1 MWALYRKE
9 ISSFLSSIIGY
20 VVIGIFLSITSIFLW
35 SADFGT
41 NIMTGGYANLDGL
54 FSLAP
59 WVFLI
64 LIPAITMRS
73 FAEERNTGT
82 FELLFTK
89 PISDISIILAKFFAC
104 YTLFIIAIIPTL
116 IYYYSVIQLG
126 YPVGNVDSGSIWGSY
141 IGLLFLGGG
150 FIAIGVFTSSIT
162 NNQIISLIL
171 SIILC
176 FGVYLGFEAIG
187 EQGFFGEA
195 SIFVEGLGIST
206 HYNSISK
213 GRIDTRDIIY
223 FISLISFFILLTK
236 TVINSRKW

>member
-9 ISSFLSSIIGY
+9 VSSFLSSIIGY
-20 VVIGIFLSITSIFLW
+20 VVIGIFLAVTSVFLW
-35 SADFGT
+35 FAEAGT
-41 NIMTGGYANLDGL
+41 NILSGGYANIDGL
-54 FSLAP
+54 FVLAP
-59 WVFLI
+59 WVLLI

-73 FAEERNTGT
+73 FAEEKNTGT

-89 PISDISIILAKFFAC
+89 PISDSAIIFAKFLAC
-104 YTLFIIAIIPTL
+104 FTLFVLAIIPTL
-116 IYYYSVIQLG
+116 FYYYSVYKLG
-126 YPVGNVDSGSIWGSY
+126 IPEGNIDSGSTWGSY

-150 FIAIGVFTSSIT
+150 FISIGIFSSAVT

-176 FGVYLGFEAIG
+176 FTVYLGFDAIG

-195 SIFVEGLGIST
+195 SLFVQNLGISA

-213 GRIDTRDIIY
+213 GRIDTRDIVY
-223 FISLISFFILLTK
+223 FVSLIAFFILLTR